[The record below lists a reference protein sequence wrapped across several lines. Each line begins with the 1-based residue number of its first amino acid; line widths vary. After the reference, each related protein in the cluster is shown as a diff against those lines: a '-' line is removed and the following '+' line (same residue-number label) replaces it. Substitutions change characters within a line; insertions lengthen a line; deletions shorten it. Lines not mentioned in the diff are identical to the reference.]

1 MADILVMENTGN
13 LGPPEA
19 LSDYDPDTEEA
30 VVDQG
35 YSDYSSAIIPHISDS
50 QMAPVWQVS
59 CPSVT
64 VYSPRGR
71 DSHDMSLVR
80 GGVRCVVNDRSCHQP
95 LSH

>member
-35 YSDYSSAIIPHISDS
+35 YSDFSSAIIPHISDS

-59 CPSVT
+59 LPSVIKCT
-64 VYSPRGR
+64 VPG
-71 DSHDMSLVR
+71 DVTVMT
-80 GGVRCVVNDRSCHQP
+80 CH
-95 LSH
+95 L

>member
-35 YSDYSSAIIPHISDS
+35 YSDFSSAIIPHISDS
-50 QMAPVWQVS
+50 QMAPVWQVYS
-59 CPSVT
+59 VIKCTVPGDVT
-64 VYSPRGR
+64 V
-71 DSHDMSLVR
+71 MT
-80 GGVRCVVNDRSCHQP
+80 CH
-95 LSH
+95 L